1 VTTAR
6 SVPAVGTGEARDQGH
21 GFLRNAVTVLGLV
34 WAAGPLLAL
43 LLLVVMVLSGVTSTA
58 TVWLQRLVLDGLVP
72 GSAGGRSAPGRPV
85 LAGVD
90 GGHLAILAV
99 LLGSVGLVSVAL
111 PHARRYAEAELRRRM
126 GRLILDRVYRA
137 VNSFPGLSRFES
149 PVFSDK
155 INVVQQI
162 SNSVLTRFVSGL
174 MGCGQS
180 LVTAAG
186 MFATL
191 VVISPVIAA
200 IVGICLI
207 PAITAQIA
215 NSRKRVE
222 TDWRRSPSAR
232 KKAFYGRL
240 LTDGN
245 AAKEVRTFGLGGFLH
260 SRMLAEL
267 SSVDRGQQAMDR
279 RIFSVEG
286 SLALLAA
293 VISGGGLIWVVRQAA
308 AGRLSI
314 GDVTM
319 FTMAVVT
326 VQSSLAN
333 LVARLA
339 DVYQSTLQFGHYTD
353 VISVGPDLPLAAP
366 PRPLGA
372 LRTGIELRDVWFRYD
387 EQHPWVLQGVSMA
400 IPYGTS
406 VALIGLNGAG
416 KSTLVKLI
424 CRMYDPQRGSIRW
437 DGVDIRE
444 VAPDDL
450 RQRIGTVFQDYMAYD
465 LTAAEN
471 VGLGDLERLTDLER
485 IRSAAG
491 QAGVH
496 DKISSLPRGYAT
508 MLSRIFFSNRDRE
521 DPETGVIL
529 SGGEWQRL
537 ALARGLMRADR
548 DLLIL
553 DEPSAGLD
561 AIAEH
566 AIHQRLCAIREGRT
580 SLLISHR
587 LASVRDAD
595 MIFVLSGG
603 RVIEHGTHQ
612 ELMMARGEYHRLFTL
627 QASGYENG
635 DRAGKGQQ
643 PSPAWAG
650 GRREAMLP

>member
-1 VTTAR
+1 MTT
-6 SVPAVGTGEARDQGH
+6 VPAEDAAGLGDARDKSH

-43 LLLVVMVLSGVTSTA
+43 LLLVVMVVGGVTSTA
-58 TVWLQRLVLDGLVP
+58 TVWLQRLVLDGLV
-72 GSAGGRSAPGRPV
+72 GGPARGRPAAGRPV
-85 LAGVD
+85 PAGVD

-99 LLGSVGLVSVAL
+99 LLGCVGLVSVAL
-111 PHARRYAEAELRRRM
+111 PHARRYAEAELRRNM
-126 GRLILDRVYRA
+126 GRLIMDRVFRA

-155 INVVQQI
+155 LNVVQQI
-162 SNSVLTRFVSGL
+162 TNSALTRFVSGL
-174 MGCGQS
+174 MTCGQS
-180 LVTAAG
+180 FVTAVG

-191 VVISPVIAA
+191 MVVSPVIAA
-200 IVGICLI
+200 IVGISVI
-207 PAITAQIA
+207 PAITAQIS

-260 SRMLAEL
+260 GRMLAEL
-267 SSVDRGQQAMDR
+267 SSVDQGQRAMDR

-286 SLALLAA
+286 ALALLAA
-293 VISGGGLIWVVRQAA
+293 AISGGGLIWVIRQAA

-319 FTMAVVT
+319 FTMAVVA

-339 DVYQSTLQFGHYTD
+339 DIFQSTLQFGHYTD
-353 VISVGPDLPLAAP
+353 VISAGPDLPLAVA
-366 PRPLGA
+366 PRPVHA
-372 LRTGIELRDVWFRYD
+372 LRSGIELRDVWFRYD
-387 EQHPWVLQGVSMA
+387 EHHPWVLQGVSMA

-406 VALIGLNGAG
+406 AALIGLNGAG

-444 VAPDDL
+444 LAPDEL

-485 IRSAAG
+485 IRRAAG

-508 MLSRIFFSNRDRE
+508 MLSRIFFSNQDRE
-521 DPETGVIL
+521 NPETGVIL

-561 AIAEH
+561 AMAEH
-566 AIHQRLCAIREGRT
+566 AIHKQLCAIREGRT

-612 ELMMARGEYHRLFTL
+612 ELMGARGEYHRLFTL
-627 QASGYENG
+627 QASGYEDG
-635 DRAGKGQQ
+635 DGGGKGPQPRRARAG
-643 PSPAWAG
+643 S
-650 GRREAMLP
+650 RREAMLP